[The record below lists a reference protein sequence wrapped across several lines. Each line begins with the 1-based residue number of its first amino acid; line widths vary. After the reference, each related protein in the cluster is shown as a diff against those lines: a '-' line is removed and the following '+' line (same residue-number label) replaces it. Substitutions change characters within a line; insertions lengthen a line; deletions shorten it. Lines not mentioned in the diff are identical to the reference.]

1 MRRASCGG
9 AAAGV
14 RPPRKRKRPVETGRG
29 VMKIDGKTIGCVSVR
44 RSARRGS
51 GGKTESHG
59 GERTIVV
66 WHGRPNVCVC
76 DFRPAWL
83 SPFSQ
88 GDEFFVSPPFQTN
101 SKAICYSVSGKKL
114 KNFVGTG
121 RRNRGVRNKAGR
133 AGFPTLP
140 ESSISFYVTNRQ
152 RLRTCSIQVSRSRGT
167 KRRRKR
173 SLHRVTGVLAAL
185 AAAVTSVTHVSATSP
200 KVMAKAVPA
209 VAPAPVPAAVNR
221 LAGCDRRDD

>member
-1 MRRASCGG
+1 MRKASCGE

-14 RPPRKRKRPVETGRG
+14 RPPRKRTRPVETGRV
-29 VMKIDGKTIGCVSVR
+29 VMKIDGRTIGCVSVR
-44 RSARRGS
+44 RSASRGS
-51 GGKTESHG
+51 GEKTESHG
-59 GERTIVV
+59 AERTIVV

-88 GDEFFVSPPFQTN
+88 GDQFFVSPPFQTN
-101 SKAICYSVSGKKL
+101 SKGICYSVSGKKL

-140 ESSISFYVTNRQ
+140 ESSISFHAANRQ
-152 RLRTCSIQVSRSRGT
+152 RFSGGRDLRDPCVRDLPESDGRSGT
-167 KRRRKR
+167 GRNPNPSTRRRK
-173 SLHRVTGVLAAL
+173 
-185 AAAVTSVTHVSATSP
+185 
-200 KVMAKAVPA
+200 PA
-209 VAPAPVPAAVNR
+209 RR
-221 LAGCDRRDD
+221 L